1 MLGITAKAYSKSTEV
16 AGWLLLIART
26 MDMDMHF
33 LLESCN
39 WVENMWTWTCIFY
52 WRVAIGLEICGHGH
66 AFSIG
71 ELQLG

>member
-26 MDMDMHF
+26 MDMDMDMHF

-39 WVENMWTWTCIFY
+39 WVGNI
-52 WRVAIGLEICGHGH
+52 
-66 AFSIG
+66 
-71 ELQLG
+71 